1 MKIQFEPYAFEP
13 YQVEPFKDFYIFPR
27 KGEEFP
33 LRELIYRDYQQDLAD
48 LQMLRVQKLRDVQ
61 IEYQQRLADRLRE
74 HSLRLQEISKR

>member
-33 LRELIYRDYQQDLAD
+33 LRELIYQDYQQDLAD